1 MVPSISFSG
10 RECRHADKIFAFPSR
25 TEFSVTTT
33 LPSHLFLHPN
43 PYGSTVKVPELVAVP
58 SGVVIPILPVFA
70 PVGTVAVTFELEFT
84 VKVAALTPPN
94 VTWDALVIPPPM
106 ITTEVATFPLVG
118 LQLVM
123 LGKTTKLWLL
133 VRMPVGVVTVTVPVV
148 AAVGTVT
155 VR

>member
-1 MVPSISFSG
+1 MAKP
-10 RECRHADKIFAFPSR
+10 E
-25 TEFSVTTT
+25 TLL
-33 LPSHLFLHPN
+33 LPSHLFLNPN

-70 PVGTVAVTFELEFT
+70 PVGTVAVTFEVEFT

-106 ITTEVATFPLVG
+106 MTTEVATFPLVG
-118 LQLVM
+118 LKLVM

>member
-1 MVPSISFSG
+1 MAKP
-10 RECRHADKIFAFPSR
+10 E
-25 TEFSVTTT
+25 TLL
-33 LPSHLFLHPN
+33 LPSHLFLNPN

-70 PVGTVAVTFELEFT
+70 PVGTVAVTFEVEFT
-84 VKVAALTPPN
+84 VKLAALTPLN
-94 VTWDALVIPPPM
+94 VPWDGVVIPPPM
-106 ITTEVATFPLVG
+106 MTRGVAIFPLVG
-118 LQLVM
+118 LKLAM

-155 VR
+155 VREGS